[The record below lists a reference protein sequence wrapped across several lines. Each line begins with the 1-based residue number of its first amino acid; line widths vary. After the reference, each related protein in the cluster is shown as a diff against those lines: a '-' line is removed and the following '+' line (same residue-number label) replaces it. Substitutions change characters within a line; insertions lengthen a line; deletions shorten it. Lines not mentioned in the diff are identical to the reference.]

1 MSLKAILKTGL
12 VLEGAALHRQILII
26 PRGNRGHDCMV
37 LKKLILPMCK
47 HTLSWS
53 MCTLVREWMVCTN
66 IINEIFKL

>member
-37 LKKLILPMCK
+37 LKKLILHIPMCK
-47 HTLSWS
+47 HTLS
-53 MCTLVREWMVCTN
+53 
-66 IINEIFKL
+66 